1 MSFKFPNGAVYGFAT
16 VLASGVVASAIS
28 NAEAAVATVP
38 PDSVADG
45 QIVVAVSGWPTLT
58 NRVGVADKLTST
70 TVALTGLDTSDLSEF
85 PAGNGA
91 GRLLIADNFVEFSQ
105 QGEPSTSGGDQQ
117 FWTGQVLEDRSGRQ
131 IQIPTFKNAKVY
143 TLPLYYDPS
152 LPWYAAA
159 KAADRKKEPVILRV
173 RLADGDA
180 LLYYGYL
187 SFDSDPSMQMNT
199 PMGNTMTFTSISEPT
214 LVEAA

>member
-16 VLASGVVASAIS
+16 VLASGVLASAIS
-28 NAEAAVATVP
+28 NAQAAVATVP
-38 PDSVADG
+38 ADSVNDG
-45 QIVVAVSGWPTLT
+45 EVVVAISNWPTLT
-58 NRVGVADKLTST
+58 NRVGVADKLTAT
-70 TVALTGLDTSDLSEF
+70 TVALTGLDTRDVSEF
-85 PAGNGA
+85 PAGAGA
-91 GRLLIADNFVEFSQ
+91 GRLLLADDFVEFSQ

-117 FWTGQVLEDRSGRQ
+117 FWTGQLLEDRSGRQ

-173 RLADGDA
+173 RLPDGDA
-180 LLYYGYL
+180 LYYYGYL
-187 SFDSDPSMQMNT
+187 SFDGDPTMQVNT